1 MHQIKKLTLQINKM
15 KVEELS
21 WKNWNDKNE
30 NEKTPILNL
39 NSAIYYWNLS
49 TDVFKVFVN
58 EPF

>member
-39 NSAIYYWNLS
+39 NSAIYYWNL
-49 TDVFKVFVN
+49 
-58 EPF
+58 